1 MDCIFYS
8 YTYMYTY
15 TRYDMAYT
23 SPAPIKDSSSTAKTG
38 AHVGAT
44 EKGAPAAPP
53 SSITQHNQRR
63 LTHPGS
69 RHSARRSHWPRPPLA
84 THSDCHSRLA
94 SQTHPAAHD
103 TPSTS
108 AASSATWAHWDRSPG
123 ATARHSSS
131 GGHTLHSAS
140 GTSWRTNRIQVR
152 VVVRP
157 RCASVRNRHRH
168 PSISRAPHRDGC
180 AHSISR
186 YCMEHASE
194 PIAAPQA
201 RDDTM
206 ADSATTYLAHAVCHL
221 ICFQPRHR
229 DAGAGSRKCIPT
241 RDPKAIATIST
252 HANGVIQIEGQRVW
266 QSKSGSKVN

>member
-23 SPAPIKDSSSTAKTG
+23 SPAPVKDSPSTAKTG

-168 PSISRAPHRDGC
+168 TSIS
-180 AHSISR
+180 
-186 YCMEHASE
+186 
-194 PIAAPQA
+194 
-201 RDDTM
+201 
-206 ADSATTYLAHAVCHL
+206 
-221 ICFQPRHR
+221 PRR
-229 DAGAGSRKCIPT
+229 
-241 RDPKAIATIST
+241 IATDVRIVYHVTVWSMPVSQSRHHKRET
-252 HANGVIQIEGQRVW
+252 IPWQTARQHIWRMPYVI
-266 QSKSGSKVN
+266 